1 VAELVAGSDSA
12 FDAILLDVD
21 NGPEGL
27 THVDNQRLY
36 SLAGLRALH
45 RALGPEG
52 TLAVWSAG
60 PDPQFVIRL
69 KKTGFHVTVRSVRAR
84 PGKGSHHTIFLA
96 KKGSIL

>member
-36 SLAGLRALH
+36 SLAGLRTLY

-52 TLAVWSAG
+52 MLAIWSAG
-60 PDPQFVIRL
+60 PDPQFVTRL
-69 KKTGFHVTVRSVRAR
+69 KKTGFQVAVRSVRAR
-84 PGKGSHHTIFLA
+84 PGKGSHHTIFLG
-96 KKGSIL
+96 KKGSVL